1 MTSTSVITELFQT
14 KAKLVLKVIQV
25 TLQTVR
31 EFMRFLTMSGTLTV
45 WGKAM
50 PTTCSRTTPK
60 QSVQTQPK
68 FTLTRTNSRDTLKT
82 K

>member
-14 KAKLVLKVIQV
+14 KPKQALKVIQV

-31 EFMRFLTMSGTLTV
+31 EFMRFLTMNGTLTV